1 MKKALVI
8 LVIAL
13 SIVSIVV
20 VGFMGSD
27 LGGIYPRVYMESL
40 RILDPMGNEAVV
52 NRKTG
57 ERWITIDYY
66 DRTTLKEFT
75 ETRTVEENGVMVQKT
90 FYYIEYTFQVAV
102 EPANATEK
110 KYEFII
116 DQSNA
121 FVHYSNRMADSAS
134 RGMFRIDEIDGV
146 SFNVLGYTDFQIRV
160 GCRANDG
167 GTASDNIWF
176 KIDYSKYVS
185 R

>member
-40 RILDPMGNEAVV
+40 RILDHKGNEAVV
-52 NRKTG
+52 NKKTG
-57 ERWITIDYY
+57 ERWITVDYY
-66 DRTTLKEFT
+66 DRTTLAEMT
-75 ETRTVEENGVMVQKT
+75 EVRTVEEDGVMVQKT
-90 FYYIEYTFQVAV
+90 FYYIEYMFQVAV

-116 DQSNA
+116 DESNA
-121 FVHYSNRMADSAS
+121 FVHYSDRTVDSAS
-134 RGMFRIDEIDGV
+134 RGMFRIDEIDDI
-146 SFNVLGYTDFQIRV
+146 SFNVLGYTDFQIKV
-160 GCRANDG
+160 SCRANDG
-167 GTASDNIWF
+167 GTASDTVWL
-176 KIDYSKYVS
+176 KVDYSKHVD